1 MIALSRQKIP
11 FITETLSKK
20 NMCSMGGYEL
30 KKTNS
35 NPEITLIASGSE
47 VQIAIDAFKKLQQHN
62 INSKVVS
69 MPCQELFDK
78 QSQEY
83 KEKIIDKNSKKI
95 SIEASSIF
103 GWEKYVG
110 SEGASLGMKSFGKS
124 APAKKLYEDFNLTS
138 DNVVKIAKKMLGK

>member
-11 FITETLSKK
+11 FITEKLNKK
-20 NMCSMGGYEL
+20 NMCSLGGYEL
-30 KKTNS
+30 KKTND

-47 VQIAIDAFKKLQQHN
+47 VEIAIDALNKLKELN

-78 QSQEY
+78 QPIEY
-83 KEKIIDKNSKKI
+83 REKVIEKNSKKI

-110 SEGASLGMKSFGKS
+110 TNGSSLGMKTFGKS
-124 APAKKLYEDFNLTS
+124 APYKSIYEDFNLTS
-138 DNVVKIAKKMLGK
+138 DTVVMIAKKMLGK

>member
-1 MIALSRQKIP
+1 MSS
-11 FITETLSKK
+11 F
-20 NMCSMGGYEL
+20 GGYEL

-47 VQIAIDAFKKLQQHN
+47 VEIAIDALHKLKEAN

-78 QSQEY
+78 QPKEY
-83 KEKIIDKNSKKI
+83 REKIIEKNSKKI
-95 SIEASSIF
+95 SIEASSVF

-110 SEGASLGMKSFGKS
+110 SEGSSVGIKSFGKS
-124 APAKKLYEDFNLTS
+124 GPYKEIYEDFNLTS
-138 DNVVKIAKKMLGK
+138 NNVVMIAKKMLGK